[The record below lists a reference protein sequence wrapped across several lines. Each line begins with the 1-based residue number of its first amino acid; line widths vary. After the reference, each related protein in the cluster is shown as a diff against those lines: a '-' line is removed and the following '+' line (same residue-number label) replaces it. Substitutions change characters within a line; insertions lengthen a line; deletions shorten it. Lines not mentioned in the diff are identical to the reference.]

1 MADLL
6 MHVYVRKQ
14 KHQMSLNH
22 WVLMHDHVRT
32 NSNQHKRNNIR
43 NVEKSDYMHKI
54 VLKTLIMK
62 TSQIKCKFCDSCLG
76 SHK

>member
-6 MHVYVRKQ
+6 MHVHVRKQ

-32 NSNQHKRNNIR
+32 NSNQHKR
-43 NVEKSDYMHKI
+43 
-54 VLKTLIMK
+54 
-62 TSQIKCKFCDSCLG
+62 KFEIEEIEEVWLVFSIGAILMCLMLAILFRELN
-76 SHK
+76 

>member
-6 MHVYVRKQ
+6 MHVHVRKQ

-32 NSNQHKRNNIR
+32 NSNQHKR
-43 NVEKSDYMHKI
+43 
-54 VLKTLIMK
+54 
-62 TSQIKCKFCDSCLG
+62 KFEIDEIDEV
-76 SHK
+76 